1 MCGMWDFGPMLGRC
15 AHLVRERLEARL
27 ADWDGTQAQI
37 RVLLYLSRHGGQ
49 ALQHEVTA
57 FLNVRPSTV
66 NGILDRME
74 ERDLVRRSISQEDA
88 RQRLISLTDRGRERQ
103 DRFRAIHGEMEE
115 VILRGFSPEEVRQF
129 RTLLERAIGNLEE
142 DRKRC

>member
-103 DRFRAIHGEMEE
+103 DRFRTIHGEMEE

>member
-74 ERDLVRRSISQEDA
+74 ERDLVRRSISPEDA
-88 RQRLISLTDRGRERQ
+88 RQRLISLTDKGRQRQ
-103 DRFRAIHGEMEE
+103 DRFRSIHGEMEE